1 MNSFFCTFFCTSKR
15 DGGPAKR
22 RFYKS
27 EQAARDAM
35 TRAIRNGAEW
45 AEYGWGRHYGAG
57 EFSVKTVTE
66 RKEAPRHV

>member
-1 MNSFFCTFFCTSKR
+1 MNSFFCTSKR
-15 DGGPAKR
+15 DGSPAKR

-45 AEYGWGRHYGAG
+45 AGYGWGRHHGVG
-57 EFSVKTVTE
+57 EFSVKTVMGQ
-66 RKEAPRHV
+66 KEKANG